1 MLVFMHTTETGM
13 KGLALA
19 ALLLSS
25 LLLGACGSGGPV
37 RRVSDPSANIQQLS
51 VRADGSWSMDLRIDN
66 FSSVPM
72 RFDAIDLAMTIDGQP
87 AVALRATPGF
97 TIGPEAA
104 DVATLQVMPP
114 GGAKIAI
121 ADALARG
128 RGIGYHLEGSIT
140 ATPEE
145 RSARTF
151 QFKRDN
157 ALAPVP
163 GLPGVLR

>member
-1 MLVFMHTTETGM
+1 M
-13 KGLALA
+13 KRLALA
-19 ALLLSS
+19 APLLAS

-51 VRADGSWSMDLRIDN
+51 VHADGSWSLDLRIDN

-72 RFDAIDLAMTIDGQP
+72 RFDAIDLAMSIDGQP
-87 AVALRATPGF
+87 AATLRANPAF
-97 TIGPEAA
+97 SIGPESA
-104 DVATLQVMPP
+104 DVATLQLAPQP
-114 GGAKIAI
+114 GARIAI
-121 ADALARG
+121 ADALVRG

-140 ATPEE
+140 ATPDKGG
-145 RSARTF
+145 ARTF
-151 QFKRDN
+151 RFKRDN

>member
-1 MLVFMHTTETGM
+1 M
-13 KGLALA
+13 KRLALA
-19 ALLLSS
+19 ALLLTS
-25 LLLGACGSGGPV
+25 LLLGACGSGPV

-51 VRADGSWSMDLRIDN
+51 VRADGSWSLDLRIDN

-72 RFDAIDLAMTIDGQP
+72 RFDTIDLAMTIEGQP
-87 AVALRATPGF
+87 PAALHATPGF
-97 TIGPEAA
+97 NIGPESA
-104 DVATLQVMPP
+104 DVATLQVVPP
-114 GGAKIAI
+114 VGAKIAI

-140 ATPEE
+140 ATPEKGGP
-145 RSARTF
+145 RTF